1 MKSLVSVASLLTAI
15 SAFALTPT
23 VSNVTISQDDARK
36 VHVAYTLAGAPA
48 IVTVDLYTNG
58 VCISK
63 LVSTVSGDGNCLVA
77 ANGSHEMVWKVRK
90 DWPDRTTKLAD
101 AVRAEVRAYHP
112 SNPPDVIVMNLAE
125 NSDPKVNYYAS
136 YDSLPGGLESDAY
149 RTTRLALRKCP
160 VKYRTYQVGVPLEI
174 MGRNTYEDTDLY
186 SVTFTNDHYLGV
198 FETTQAQWNEVM
210 GWKHRDWVFMSLD
223 NDNWK
228 VRPVNHVGM
237 LELREGSVEC
247 DKLDQYDAVKAY
259 RYPHSPN
266 PDSFFGKLYARTGLR
281 CDLPSRAQW
290 AVAAMADQYYGVD
303 GQPITNATHIAAAN
317 EVGRNKYNGG
327 NYYIA
332 GKYVVP
338 GEEGTESKGID
349 LQYGTARVG
358 SYRPN
363 PWGFY
368 DMYGN
373 VAEGTLD
380 PRQGKGMSNVHDA
393 FGEPFVAGPDYDYKG
408 DGKGYCSLGG
418 SWNGGSGN
426 GIQQGGTAL
435 LYSNNRHNGFRV
447 MYRVNQAAFYS
458 DL

>member
-1 MKSLVSVASLLTAI
+1 MKSLVSVASLLAAI

-48 IVTVDLYTNG
+48 IVTVDLYTND

-112 SNPPDVIVMNLAE
+112 ANPPDVIVMNLAE
-125 NSDPKVNYYAS
+125 SSDPAVNYYAS

-174 MGRNTYEDTDLY
+174 MGRNAGEDTDIY
-186 SVTFTNDHYLGV
+186 SVTFTNDFYLGV
-198 FETTQAQWNEVM
+198 FETTQAQWHELT
-210 GWKHRDWVFMSLD
+210 GYYHSDWRFFSLD

-228 VRPVNHVGM
+228 VRPVVNAS
-237 LELREGSVEC
+237 LKELREIDHETDSINT
-247 DKLDQYDAVKAY
+247 DSTYW
-259 RYPHSPN
+259 YPHTPN
-266 PDSFFGKLYARTGLR
+266 PDSFFGKLHARTGLR
-281 CDLPSRAQW
+281 CDLPSRSQW
-290 AVAAMADQYYGVD
+290 SVAALADQYYGVD
-303 GQPITNATHIAAAN
+303 GQPITNATHTAAADA
-317 EVGRNKYNGG
+317 VGRNKFNGG
-327 NYYIA
+327 NYYINGA
-332 GKYVVP
+332 YVVP
-338 GEEGTESKGID
+338 GDGGTLSKGAP
-349 LQYGTARVG
+349 LTVGTARVG
-358 SYRPN
+358 SYKPN
-363 PWGFY
+363 PWGLY
-368 DMYGN
+368 DMCNN
-373 VAEGTLD
+373 VAEVTLD
-380 PRQGKGMSNVHDA
+380 QYQGHGMSNVHDA
-393 FGEPFVAGPDYDYKG
+393 FGEPYVTAGYDRTSNLA
-408 DGKGYCSLGG
+408 GYITLGNN
-418 SWNGGSGN
+418 WNSGAGN
-426 GIQQGGTAL
+426 GVLSAGRGAL
-435 LYSNNRHNGFRV
+435 LSNNQHVGFRV